1 MSLQLENVGGDDCV
15 SMMFPKSSTRSS
27 VKSAVSLKKSTGI
40 PEGPGARLLE
50 RRMMAAVTSSA
61 SGSHAEPSER
71 CVMEKVDGEETPGGG
86 FM

>member
-1 MSLQLENVGGDDCV
+1 MSLQLANVGDDDCV
-15 SMMFPKSSTRSS
+15 SMMLPKRSTRSS
-27 VKSAVSLKKSTGI
+27 VKSAMSLKKSTGI

-61 SGSHAEPSER
+61 SGSHEEPSGR
-71 CVMEKVDGEETPGGG
+71 CVMEKVDGGEIPGGG